1 MKKIAGRLR
10 LDLAQFRELEAFAA
24 FGSDLD
30 AASKAQLERGA
41 RMVEL
46 LKQGQYSPYSL
57 ERQIVS
63 IWAGTSGQLDDVAV
77 ADIRRFETELLDFI
91 SRERKAVFDVIAE
104 TKQLED
110 DTVKSMEEAVAAFK
124 QRFTPTVAVAAK
136 DAPVEALTGEES
148 EQIVKHVP
156 PAVKK

>member
-1 MKKIAGRLR
+1 
-10 LDLAQFRELEAFAA
+10 
-24 FGSDLD
+24 
-30 AASKAQLERGA
+30 
-41 RMVEL
+41 MVEL

-63 IWAGTSGQLDDVAV
+63 IWAGTTGKLDDVAV

-91 SRERKAVFDVIAE
+91 GRERKDIFTVISE

-110 DTVKSMEEAVAAFK
+110 DTVAKMESAVADFK
-124 QRFTPTVAVAAK
+124 KQFKSSVAPAVNEAPAK
-136 DAPVEALTGEES
+136 ALDGEGAEAIT
-148 EQIVKHVP
+148 KHVP